1 MWRPRHNF
9 PDGSAP
15 TVPWDP
21 ILVLPSRPHQLFLQY
36 ISSWCLWYLSW
47 RRSFPCPT
55 HLTPDFFLELSLVYG
70 PKKLSHHGIMTLSSL
85 SETQIPVPHSSLEGS
100 SLTGS
105 HTICADYD
113 KGPAA
118 QRSLLSNLGKDYFH
132 PLYISKRDNAICF
145 IAILNTTTL
154 AVVNQLPS
162 LRFVPP
168 LPPLPHSHD
177 IILGQLFEPHH
188 N

>member
-9 PDGSAP
+9 PME
-15 TVPWDP
+15 VPLRSP
-21 ILVLPSRPHQLFLQY
+21 GIPSLFSLLVISFFFNIFLHGVCG
-36 ISSWCLWYLSW
+36 ISVGEG
-47 RRSFPCPT
+47 SFPCLT
-55 HLTPDFFLELSLVYG
+55 HLTPDLFLELSLVYG

-132 PLYISKRDNAICF
+132 PLYISKRDSAICF

-162 LRFVPP
+162 LRYVPP
-168 LPPLPHSHD
+168 LPPLPSFP
-177 IILGQLFEPHH
+177 LFITRSS
-188 N
+188 